1 MRVAFVGPPGVGKS
15 TQAQRL
21 AGAFP
26 YYNPRISSGEL
37 VRAHIEA
44 DTEVGRRLKA
54 CYDRGERVPDA
65 EMLPLVLPRV
75 RRMHGW
81 ILDNFPATVAQARAL
96 DAELG
101 ELGLSRVISLE
112 GPTDEEL
119 IERVLNGR
127 VRGRTTGLVYHLVH
141 DPPPKPEERSD
152 PGPFE
157 PREDDAEEAF
167 RRHLEAHRREI
178 GPLKEHYEARELLS
192 VVDARL
198 PIDDIAEDVLEVLGR
213 PDRPQY
219 YAT

>member
-1 MRVAFVGPPGVGKS
+1 MRITFVGPPGVGKS

-26 YYNPRISSGEL
+26 YYNPRLSSGEL

-44 DTEVGRRLKA
+44 GTEFGSRLKA
-54 CYDRGERVPDA
+54 YYDRGERVPDA
-65 EMLPLVLPRV
+65 EILPLVLPHV

-96 DAELG
+96 DAELE

-119 IERVLNGR
+119 IERVLSGR
-127 VRGRTTGLVYHLVH
+127 VRGRKTGLVYHLVH

-157 PREDDAEEAF
+157 RREDAEEAL
-167 RRHLEAHRREI
+167 RRHMEAHRREI
-178 GPLKEHYEARELLS
+178 GPLKEHYEARGLLS
-192 VVDARL
+192 VVDARR
-198 PIDDIAEDVLEVLGR
+198 PIDDIAEEVLEELGH

-219 YAT
+219 YAS